1 MERVR
6 SALPAILPWVY
17 GLAIAWLNAYLVK
30 HVFALTF
37 TGAMHSMHGYWI
49 ALGRLMGNTWWQ
61 PQWVPNWAGG
71 MPSELTYSPLV
82 PWLSWQFGLYAVL
95 AAVFVFTPV
104 AMYWMT
110 AQLTQ
115 KPGWSFIAAVA
126 YSLLSPTELIQPDAP
141 FAWVRFLEPR
151 RMYLTLVWDEAPHHL
166 ALAFVCLAVGC
177 WARGWRVPAVIAIA
191 LAALANPF
199 GITAAALFALCWTLS
214 SPNWKLVP
222 GTSFLAYLIVCPF
235 YPPSLLTVL
244 KNNGALAPESSWNNG
259 SWLGLAIVAAGML
272 ALKRLGFFA
281 MLAWVTTAIP
291 VLYYRWD
298 LHFLQQ
304 PGRYKSEM
312 ELALILLAVFTLE
325 RLLTNRPKWL
335 LASLALIG
343 IVATQQQI
351 VRHRK
356 FARNGIKQADPT
368 QTIEYAAAQAAQNR
382 GHIYA
387 IGSIAHWINVFGP
400 IRQYTGGSY
409 ATSPN
414 TVQQRL
420 TLDLAS
426 EKSPEKFTQWMQ
438 ATGVDSVFISGRQ
451 SPEFWKPFAT
461 DALAGHLPVL
471 WEERD
476 TRLYQTPR
484 QRRTQAHSIPALVPL
499 DQYVKDIENPAAPP
513 VEVEWPTP
521 NHAQIKGQWRPAD
534 MVLIHMNWDKNWKAY
549 LNNNPVPTGA
559 DGLGQMVV
567 VPGGSGQLE
576 LRYEPGWTTR
586 IVSAIGI
593 IVWIGLA
600 LRRSSI
606 HQ

>member
-6 SALPAILPWVY
+6 SALPAIY
-17 GLAIAWLNAYLVK
+17 GFAIAWLNAYLVK

-37 TGAMHSMHGYWI
+37 TGAMHAMHGYWI
-49 ALGRLMGNTWWQ
+49 ALGQTIKNTWWQ
-61 PQWVPNWAGG
+61 PQWVPHWAGG

-82 PWLSWQFGLYAVL
+82 PWLSWQLGLYAVL
-95 AAVFVFTPV
+95 AAAFVATPV
-104 AMYWMT
+104 AMYWM
-110 AQLTQ
+110 ATQ
-115 KPGWSFIAAVA
+115 ITNKPGWSFIAAVA

-141 FAWVRFLEPR
+141 FAWARFLEPR
-151 RMYLTLVWDEAPHHL
+151 RMYVTLIWDEAPHNL

-177 WARGWRVPAVIAIA
+177 WARGWRTPAVVSIA

-199 GITAAALFALCWTLS
+199 GITAAALFALCWILATH
-214 SPNWKLVP
+214 NWKLVP

-235 YPPSLLTVL
+235 YPPYLLTVL
-244 KNNGALAPESSWNNG
+244 KNNGALAPESSWNNS
-259 SWLGLAIVAAGML
+259 SWLGLAIVAAGTI

-312 ELALILLAVFTLE
+312 ELALALLTVFTLE
-325 RLLTNRPKWL
+325 RVLTNRPKWL
-335 LASLALIG
+335 LATLALIG
-343 IVATQQQI
+343 IFAAEQQI

-356 FARNGIKQADPT
+356 FARNAVKQTAPT

-387 IGSIAHWINVFGP
+387 AGSIAHWINVFAP

-420 TLDLAS
+420 TLDLVS
-426 EKSPEKFTQWMQ
+426 EQSHEKFTQWMQ
-438 ATGVDSVFISGRQ
+438 AVGVDAVFIPGRQ
-451 SPEFWKPFAT
+451 SAEFWKPFAT
-461 DALAGHLPVL
+461 DPLAGHLPVL
-471 WEERD
+471 WEDRD
-476 TRLYQTPR
+476 TRLYQIPR
-484 QRRTQAHSIPALVPL
+484 IRNTQAHSIPALVPL
-499 DQYVKDIENPAAPP
+499 EQYVKDIENPAAPP
-513 VEVEWPTP
+513 LEVEWPTP
-521 NHAQIKGQWRPAD
+521 NHARIKGQWRPAD
-534 MVLIHMNWDKNWKAY
+534 MVLIHMNWDKNWRAY
-549 LNNNPVPTGA
+549 LNNKPVPTGA

-567 VPGGSGQLE
+567 VPSGTGQLD

-586 IVSAIGI
+586 IVSLLGLLLTAAAAIY
-593 IVWIGLA
+593 
-600 LRRSSI
+600 RPKPSRP
-606 HQ
+606 